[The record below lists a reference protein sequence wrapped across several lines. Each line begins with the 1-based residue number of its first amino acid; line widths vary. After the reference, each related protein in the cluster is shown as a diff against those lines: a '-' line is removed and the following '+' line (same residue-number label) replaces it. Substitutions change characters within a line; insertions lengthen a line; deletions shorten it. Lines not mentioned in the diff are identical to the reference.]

1 LYSSLPFY
9 IIAHF
14 AHHLLTAL
22 PIPLLPYIR
31 NEFNLSYTT
40 SSFVTSSFAL
50 SGGIG
55 QLPAGFLADRIG
67 PRILM
72 MVGVIGVAIAGVFVG
87 LSSTYA
93 MLLACLTLMGL
104 LSGGYHPSATP
115 LISASVE
122 PNQRGRAL
130 GFHLIGGNASFFL
143 SPIIASAIA
152 SAWNWRWSFIGLAI
166 PTCIFGLIFYWHLH
180 RQSAIS
186 RTAAGKPGLVD
197 DKPPP
202 PGNKRRIS
210 AFIIMTILSG
220 GLGMSVISFLS
231 LFAFDELGASEQ
243 TAASSLSFIFFA
255 GLWASPVGGY
265 LSDRVGRVP
274 ILVITTVTSGVLVYS
289 LQFTSLGV
297 SFYALLVL
305 IGICNAFRMP
315 VSEAFIMGETSAS
328 HRSTIYGFYYFAM
341 QYTGAIFAPIL
352 GQVIDKR
359 GFDFCFTVAGL
370 TSIAIT
376 VVCSFFLRGS
386 QS

>member
-1 LYSSLPFY
+1 
-9 IIAHF
+9 
-14 AHHLLTAL
+14 
-22 PIPLLPYIR
+22 
-31 NEFNLSYTT
+31 
-40 SSFVTSSFAL
+40 
-50 SGGIG
+50 
-55 QLPAGFLADRIG
+55 
-67 PRILM
+67 
-72 MVGVIGVAIAGVFVG
+72 
-87 LSSTYA
+87 
-93 MLLACLTLMGL
+93 MGL

-143 SPIIASAIA
+143 SPIIAGVIA
-152 SAWNWRWSFIGLAI
+152 SAWSWRGSFIGLAI

-180 RQSAIS
+180 RRSAIG
-186 RTAAGKPGLVD
+186 RTVTGKQGLAD
-197 DKPPP
+197 EKPPP

-231 LFAFDELGASEQ
+231 LFAVDELGASEQ

-274 ILVITTVTSGVLVYS
+274 IIVITTVTSGILVYS

-376 VVCSFFLRGS
+376 ATCSFFLRGS